1 MNTPAASSPAAP
13 RPPRRRRRAQRQPAR
28 RQPRPAVLVPAAN
41 QTERSQRVRNPYSR
55 LTATGRAW
63 LRNYLNPCGETEN
76 AEYGIPDGSS
86 TLAAHKCSR
95 VDISIQCP
103 QALLSIIDKTNPA
116 AGSQGANWW
125 LCVIV
130 PPWVD
135 DCVIL
140 AATGVEP
147 SYFGASILKQ
157 LSGIATYP
165 SWTPTAKNTDVST
178 VWLSRVTS
186 PGLPTVA
193 GRNSDNDS
201 ADYASQYRYTKRG
214 VTCHLIA
221 DDLTNR
227 GSVTAAQWFARPQ
240 PEVYGSRV
248 TTNFK
253 LPAGDFPFHHIA
265 RIGFA
270 WSLLV
275 GDLSPTKITAT
286 DERAYQG
293 LAREGCYMPVYRS
306 GSAFDFQPYSQRNVF
321 LHSLTD
327 DTFNYEAVPA
337 NPSTDGGIDIN
348 LAPLVRVLDH
358 SQNIGVIWF
367 RGISSRATVRI
378 KGRYAIQ
385 AVVEPG
391 SPWSADTSIGPRRD
405 DVALATAL
413 TIQNDLAQAYP
424 AHFNDWGWLGG
435 VVKNLIGRIPL
446 IGGVASNLFEPLG
459 TALGTLFK

>member
-1 MNTPAASSPAAP
+1 MSTPPPVTPAP
-13 RPPRRRRRAQRQPAR
+13 RSPRRRRRPR
-28 RQPRPAVLVPAAN
+28 RKPGRRPPRSAVPVPAAN
-41 QTERSQRVRNPYSR
+41 QTERNQRVRNPYSR
-55 LTATGRAW
+55 LTAVGRAW
-63 LRNYLNPCGETEN
+63 LRNYLNPCGETES
-76 AEYGIPDGSS
+76 AEHGIPDGSS

-103 QALLSIIDKTNPA
+103 GPLLNLIDKASPN

-125 LCVIV
+125 LAIIV

-147 SYFGASILKQ
+147 SRVTANILKQ
-157 LSGIATYP
+157 LSGISTYP
-165 SWTPTAKNTDVST
+165 SWTSTDSTPTAST
-178 VWLSRVTS
+178 IWLSRVTS
-186 PGLPTVA
+186 PGLPTAA
-193 GRNSDNDS
+193 GINSDNL
-201 ADYASQYRYTKRG
+201 AVDYASQFRYTKRG

-240 PEVYGSRV
+240 PEVFGSRV
-248 TTNFK
+248 TTEFD
-253 LPAGDFPFHHIA
+253 LPKGKFPFHHIA

-275 GDLSPTKITAT
+275 GDLSPVKITAT

-293 LAREGCYMPVYRS
+293 LARDGCYMPIYRS
-306 GSAFDFQPYSQRNVF
+306 GSTFDFQPYSRRNVF

-327 DTFNYEAVPA
+327 DTFNYETVPA
-337 NPSTDGGIDIN
+337 NPSTDGGISIS
-348 LAPLVRVLDH
+348 LAPLIRVLDH

-378 KGRYAIQ
+378 KGRYALQ

-391 SPWSADTSIGPRRD
+391 SPWAADSSIGPRRD

-435 VVKNLIGRIPL
+435 VVKNLISRIPL
-446 IGGVASNLFEPLG
+446 VGGVASNLFEPLG